1 MKNNNIYYIFK
12 YIRNIIYIMNL
23 QSTQIGGKGSIR
35 RKKKRTGNVF
45 LEKKTKESR
54 IYEMKVKNI
63 NKMIE
68 EITDEDYP
76 LFKKYIEEELE
87 DMGVSIE
94 KHNFLKAYKSE
105 YEECKDDS
113 YVYIFSL
120 LIQNVAKPLQFNI
133 SAFSKLKKMFELD
146 HLNVFITFIYDVEMA
161 LEKKKYLEN

>member
-1 MKNNNIYYIFK
+1 
-12 YIRNIIYIMNL
+12 MNL

-54 IYEMKVKNI
+54 EYEIKVKNI
-63 NKMIE
+63 NKIIK
-68 EITDEDYP
+68 EISEEDYP

-94 KHNFLKAYKSE
+94 KHNFLKAYKNQ
-105 YEECKDDS
+105 YEECKEDP

-120 LIQNVAKPLQFNI
+120 LIQNANKPLEFN
-133 SAFSKLKKMFELD
+133 SEAFPKLKKMFELE
-146 HLNVFITFIYDVEMA
+146 HLKVFITFIYDIESA
-161 LEKKKYLEN
+161 LEKKIYLEN

>member
-1 MKNNNIYYIFK
+1 
-12 YIRNIIYIMNL
+12 MNF

-54 IYEMKVKNI
+54 EYEMKVKTI

-68 EITDEDYP
+68 EISDEDYP

-94 KHNFLKAYKSE
+94 KHNFLKAYKNE

-113 YVYIFSL
+113 YTYIFSL
-120 LIQNVAKPLQFNI
+120 LIQNVNKPLQFNKE
-133 SAFSKLKKMFELD
+133 AFSKLKKMFELE
-146 HLNVFITFIYDVEMA
+146 HLNVFIKFIYDVEE
-161 LEKKKYLEN
+161 LLGKKKYLEN

>member
-1 MKNNNIYYIFK
+1 
-12 YIRNIIYIMNL
+12 MNL

-54 IYEMKVKNI
+54 EYEIKVKNI
-63 NKMIE
+63 NKIIK
-68 EITDEDYP
+68 EISDEDYP

-94 KHNFLKAYKSE
+94 KHNFLKAYKNQ
-105 YEECKDDS
+105 YEECKEDP

-120 LIQNVAKPLQFNI
+120 LIQNANKPLEFN
-133 SAFSKLKKMFELD
+133 SEAFPKLKKMFELE
-146 HLNVFITFIYDVEMA
+146 HLKVFITFIYDIESA
-161 LEKKKYLEN
+161 LEKKIYLEN

>member
-1 MKNNNIYYIFK
+1 
-12 YIRNIIYIMNL
+12 MNL

-54 IYEMKVKNI
+54 EYEIKVKNI
-63 NKMIE
+63 NKIIK
-68 EITDEDYP
+68 EISDEDYP

-94 KHNFLKAYKSE
+94 KHNFLKAYKNQ
-105 YEECKDDS
+105 YEECKEDP

-120 LIQNVAKPLQFNI
+120 LIQNANKPLEFN
-133 SAFSKLKKMFELD
+133 SEAFPKLKKMFELE
-146 HLNVFITFIYDVEMA
+146 HLKVFITFIYDIELA
-161 LEKKKYLEN
+161 LEKKIYLEN

>member
-1 MKNNNIYYIFK
+1 
-12 YIRNIIYIMNL
+12 
-23 QSTQIGGKGSIR
+23 
-35 RKKKRTGNVF
+35 
-45 LEKKTKESR
+45 
-54 IYEMKVKNI
+54 MKVKNI

>member
-1 MKNNNIYYIFK
+1 
-12 YIRNIIYIMNL
+12 MNF

-54 IYEMKVKNI
+54 EYEMKVKTI

-68 EITDEDYP
+68 EISDEDYP

-94 KHNFLKAYKSE
+94 KHNFLKAYKNE

-113 YVYIFSL
+113 YTYIFSL
-120 LIQNVAKPLQFNI
+120 LIQNVNKPLQFNKE
-133 SAFSKLKKMFELD
+133 AFSKLKKMFELE
-146 HLNVFITFIYDVEMA
+146 HLNVFIKFIYDVEE
-161 LEKKKYLEN
+161 LLGKKKYL

>member
-1 MKNNNIYYIFK
+1 
-12 YIRNIIYIMNL
+12 MNL

-54 IYEMKVKNI
+54 EYEIKVKNI
-63 NKMIE
+63 NKMIK
-68 EITDEDYP
+68 EISDEDYP

-94 KHNFLKAYKSE
+94 KHNFLKAYKNQ
-105 YEECKDDS
+105 YDECKEDP

-120 LIQNVAKPLQFNI
+120 LIQNANKPLEFN
-133 SAFSKLKKMFELD
+133 SEAFPKLKKMFELE
-146 HLNVFITFIYDVEMA
+146 HLKVFITFIYDIESA
-161 LEKKKYLEN
+161 LEKKIYLEN

>member
-1 MKNNNIYYIFK
+1 
-12 YIRNIIYIMNL
+12 MNL